1 MKTHKSK
8 NKSFNSSKA
17 ATETDAKENNGTKI
31 PVNPDDNQDLNLPE
45 ENISD
50 IEYNTPLKQNKP
62 LNPPIPSDPNVSSF
76 PNEINPVENNFN
88 NRNYAVNLTMK
99 NKSKFINPA
108 ITILIISL
116 FLSFPSIAGNNKPAP
131 ETLTIENPEIS
142 LLMKRLEEI
151 KTIDKSELKREDKR
165 MLREE
170 VREIKKKMAEAS
182 GGIYLSAGALIV
194 IIILLI
200 ILV

>member
-1 MKTHKSK
+1 
-8 NKSFNSSKA
+8 
-17 ATETDAKENNGTKI
+17 
-31 PVNPDDNQDLNLPE
+31 
-45 ENISD
+45 
-50 IEYNTPLKQNKP
+50 
-62 LNPPIPSDPNVSSF
+62 
-76 PNEINPVENNFN
+76 
-88 NRNYAVNLTMK
+88 
-99 NKSKFINPA
+99 
-108 ITILIISL
+108 
-116 FLSFPSIAGNNKPAP
+116 
-131 ETLTIENPEIS
+131 
-142 LLMKRLEEI
+142 MKRLEEI

>member
-76 PNEINPVENNFN
+76 PNEINPIENNFN
-88 NRNYAVNLTMK
+88 KRNYDVNLTMK

>member
-116 FLSFPSIAGNNKPAP
+116 FLSFP
-131 ETLTIENPEIS
+131 
-142 LLMKRLEEI
+142 
-151 KTIDKSELKREDKR
+151 
-165 MLREE
+165 
-170 VREIKKKMAEAS
+170 
-182 GGIYLSAGALIV
+182 
-194 IIILLI
+194 
-200 ILV
+200 